1 MVNPAIIETAE
12 RFAKLI
18 PAEWD
23 IKKAYLFG
31 SYAKGVEREESDI
44 DIAIVLGNMPD
55 FYDAQMQLMRMRR
68 KVDLRI
74 EPHPI
79 SENEFNI
86 TNPYAME
93 IKRTGIELSLQPFNQ
108 IASEPKAEYKTK

>member
-1 MVNPAIIETAE
+1 MVNHSIIETAE
-12 RFAKLI
+12 RFTKLI

-23 IKKAYLFG
+23 VKKAYLFG
-31 SYAKGVEREESDI
+31 SYAKGNESEASDI

-55 FYDAQMQLMRMRR
+55 FFDAQIQLMRLRR

-79 SENEFNI
+79 SENEFSA
-86 TNPYAME
+86 TNPYALE
-93 IKRTGIELSLQPFNQ
+93 IQKTGIVISLISNSQFA
-108 IASEPKAEYKTK
+108 IEPKAEYKTK